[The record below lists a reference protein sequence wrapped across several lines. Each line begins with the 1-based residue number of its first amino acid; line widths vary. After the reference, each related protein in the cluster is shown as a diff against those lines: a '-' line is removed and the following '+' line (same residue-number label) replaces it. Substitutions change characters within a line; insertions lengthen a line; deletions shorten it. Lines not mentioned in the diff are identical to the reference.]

1 MDLWNSTLR
10 GGGNFKSI
18 IDLIHPIGSIIY
30 LNNETDPNKIYQGT
44 TWERIKGKVLV
55 GVDEDDTT
63 FASAGL
69 EGGEK
74 EHTLEIYEMP
84 TRTMVSTQNTTGSV
98 KSTSG
103 TGWNAVNVANG
114 SFIASCLADLNSAK
128 ILTTGSNKSHNNLQP
143 YRTVYIWERTK

>member
-1 MDLWNSTLR
+1 MAQLQDTTINGSLELDPM

-30 LNNETDPNKIYQGT
+30 LNNETNPNKLYQGT

-63 FASAGL
+63 FVSAGL

-74 EHTLEIYEMP
+74 
-84 TRTMVSTQNTTGSV
+84 
-98 KSTSG
+98 
-103 TGWNAVNVANG
+103 
-114 SFIASCLADLNSAK
+114 
-128 ILTTGSNKSHNNLQP
+128 
-143 YRTVYIWERTK
+143 